1 MHSITAG
8 SLWPVINS
16 APWISTKTK
25 CRLLEWKGRADLIL
39 YCQTGAPC
47 PKPEELAAYEPQI
60 PSGWD
65 EVFKR
70 ACEYEDDG
78 HLAKLIRGV
87 TTTAQVSKHYSHKA
101 SFMLK
106 SDEEFLKIAHMSEL
120 SLVSYTSHLLLTLY
134 PLVIDSAEQFNQV
147 SADREREIIC
157 KKYSHAG
164 EMSVEIQR
172 VTARWPRHV
181 GFEQSWFHVPSRK
194 SNGSSHL

>member
-1 MHSITAG
+1 M
-8 SLWPVINS
+8 
-16 APWISTKTK
+16 
-25 CRLLEWKGRADLIL
+25 EWEGRADLIL
-39 YCQTGAPC
+39 YYQTGPPC
-47 PKPEELAAYEPQI
+47 PKSEELVAYPPQI
-60 PSGWD
+60 PSGRD
-65 EVFKR
+65 EVFQR

-78 HLAKLIRGV
+78 HLAKLIRGIA
-87 TTTAQVSKHYSHKA
+87 TTAQVSKEYPRKA

-106 SDEEFLKIAHMSEL
+106 SDEDFLKIAHMSEL
-120 SLVSYTSHLLLTLY
+120 SLVSMHRSLLLTLY
-134 PLVIDSAEQFNQV
+134 PLVIDSAEQFNQD

-164 EMSVEIQR
+164 EMSIEIQR